1 LGEAFNETGPM
12 LKYAADKSFVTP
24 T

>member
-1 LGEAFNETGPM
+1 M
-12 LKYAADKSFVTP
+12 ADKSFVTSRG